1 MKGGRKILDT
11 FFFPSPNL
19 FSRPASLP
27 PSLVS
32 KKVGVNFRHL
42 FWRRRR
48 RARRVGRADRK
59 PLELASTARAPE
71 PSGSTVL
78 GAWRAST
85 ARAARGRAVCVM
97 PLGASA
103 WLCAERVGERGALT
117 RAHARTHGHPVGHAR
132 AALSRALAPVCTQ
145 HTLPGGA
152 TCCPRSVLWQM
163 LVSLATRWGASQLRP
178 AWASAGCTRAW
189 RRQRTPHS
197 LTFPC
202 RRLAG
207 SAASCDP
214 RSLHCPGSRAWRR
227 QRTPDPFT
235 FPCCRL
241 AGSAASCDPRTMHC
255 PGSATAFARRQA
267 RGAGHG
273 STRWSSGR
281 L

>member
-1 MKGGRKILDT
+1 M
-11 FFFPSPNL
+11 
-19 FSRPASLP
+19 
-27 PSLVS
+27 
-32 KKVGVNFRHL
+32 
-42 FWRRRR
+42 
-48 RARRVGRADRK
+48 
-59 PLELASTARAPE
+59 
-71 PSGSTVL
+71 L

-103 WLCAERVGERGALT
+103 WPCAERVGERGALT
-117 RAHARTHGHPVGHAR
+117 RARARTHGHPVGHVR

-152 TCCPRSVLWQM
+152 MCCPRSVLWQM

-189 RRQRTPHS
+189 RRQRTPHP

-241 AGSAASCDPRTMHC
+241 AGSAASCDPRSMHC

-281 L
+281 LCASPRLAYALALALALTPAPTLPPALALTVPLTPRLHRPRSRRATRRRRETPSTGRPSR

>member
-1 MKGGRKILDT
+1 MPNVCTRVPRGGE
-11 FFFPSPNL
+11 
-19 FSRPASLP
+19 
-27 PSLVS
+27 
-32 KKVGVNFRHL
+32 
-42 FWRRRR
+42 WRRRER
-48 RARRVGRADRK
+48 GGVSVVAASGARVDGSR
-59 PLELASTARAPE
+59 LE

-85 ARAARGRAVCVM
+85 ARAARGRAVCVT

-152 TCCPRSVLWQM
+152 TCCPRSVL
-163 LVSLATRWGASQLRP
+163 
-178 AWASAGCTRAW
+178 
-189 RRQRTPHS
+189 
-197 LTFPC
+197 
-202 RRLAG
+202 RLAG

-227 QRTPDPFT
+227 QRTSDPFT

-241 AGSAASCDPRTMHC
+241 AGSATSCDPRSLHC
-255 PGSATAFARRQA
+255 PGSVTAFARQ
-267 RGAGHG
+267 
-273 STRWSSGR
+273 
-281 L
+281 

>member
-1 MKGGRKILDT
+1 MTFELEEIEPCEEASAGWLGRMKGGEENFRHFLFSQPKFI
-11 FFFPSPNL
+11 FAASPRFFP
-19 FSRPASLP
+19 A
-27 PSLVS
+27 LVS

-103 WLCAERVGERGALT
+103 WPCAERVGERGALT
-117 RAHARTHGHPVGHAR
+117 RARARTHGHPVGHVR

-152 TCCPRSVLWQM
+152 MCCPRSVLWQM

-189 RRQRTPHS
+189 RR
-197 LTFPC
+197 
-202 RRLAG
+202 RRD
-207 SAASCDP
+207 AAP
-214 RSLHCPGSRAWRR
+214 THIPVPQA
-227 QRTPDPFT
+227 
-235 FPCCRL
+235 CRL
-241 AGSAASCDPRTMHC
+241 CC
-255 PGSATAFARRQA
+255 
-267 RGAGHG
+267 
-273 STRWSSGR
+273 
-281 L
+281 LL